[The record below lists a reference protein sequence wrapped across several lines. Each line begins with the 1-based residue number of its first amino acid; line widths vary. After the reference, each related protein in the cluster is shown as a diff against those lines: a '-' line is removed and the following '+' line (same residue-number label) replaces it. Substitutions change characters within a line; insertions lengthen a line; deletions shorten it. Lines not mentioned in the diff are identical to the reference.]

1 MASEDRNQTGKTEP
15 PLNTKD
21 LEDLLGF
28 QLRRAQIK
36 LFQHF
41 KASMTDLT
49 VTPGQ
54 AGVLILIESNAGIS
68 QAALARALEIERA
81 TLGET
86 ITDLEQKHW
95 VERRKSLSDGR
106 SHALYL
112 SKHGEKLMKTLH
124 ATINSH
130 EKKVSANLNK
140 NEYREFIRLLV
151 KFNMP

>member
-1 MASEDRNQTGKTEP
+1 MVSEGRNQPGKTEQ
-15 PLNTKD
+15 PLNKKG
-21 LEDLLGF
+21 LEELLGF

-41 KASMTDLT
+41 KASMEDLAI
-49 VTPGQ
+49 TPGQ
-54 AGVLILIESNAGIS
+54 AGVLILIEGNPGIS

-86 ITDLEQKHW
+86 ITGLEQKHW

-112 SKHGEKLMKTLH
+112 SKHGEKLIKTLH
-124 ATINSH
+124 STINSH
-130 EKKVSANLNK
+130 ENKVSANLNK

>member
-1 MASEDRNQTGKTEP
+1 MASEDRNLSGKTEQ
-15 PLNTKD
+15 PLNKKT

-41 KASMTDLT
+41 KSSMTDLDI
-49 VTPGQ
+49 TPGQ
-54 AGVLILIESNAGIS
+54 AGVLILIESNPGIS

-86 ITDLEQKHW
+86 INGLEQKHW

-112 SKHGEKLMKTLH
+112 SKHGEKLMNTLH
-124 ATINSH
+124 TTINSH
-130 EKKVSANLNK
+130 ENKVSANLNK
-140 NEYREFIRLLV
+140 NEYRDFIRLLA
-151 KFNMP
+151 KFNMS